1 MRARSRVYGA
11 LSLAVLL
18 IATTAPQ
25 AAPPQFLS
33 EVSPLGPDPHSVLWE
48 PKQRALERLQQALA
62 MPHDAAR
69 ASQDD
74 YDALYYD
81 IDIEIDPSSETVDGV
96 VTLRAR
102 SVVDGLTTV
111 ILDLYDNLT
120 VSSVTRGATPLSYS
134 HSNDRIAVT
143 LDQSFHTGEIF
154 EIAVTYGGD
163 PVNGALDFD
172 THGGSWPI
180 VSSLSEPSGAREWW
194 PCKDTPAD
202 KADSARIA
210 LTVPDNLVAASEG
223 TLISVTD
230 NGDGTKTYEWFE
242 RYPITTYLVS
252 VAISNYSSWTDYYDY
267 GRGTMPI
274 TNYVYPEHLADAQED
289 LSITADAIGILAGFY
304 GEYPFLE
311 EKYGHA
317 VFPWGGAMEHQT
329 CTSYGAVLIRGDHYY
344 DWILVHELAHQW
356 WGDWVTCRTWDDIW
370 LNEGFATYSEALW
383 IEALGGFQD
392 YKDYMEY
399 MDYYDYFDGP
409 IYDPWQTFG
418 RTVYKK
424 GAWVL
429 HMLRHVLGGR
439 DELLQVLADY
449 GQAHVYGTAITSEF
463 QAAAEGVYGASLDW
477 FFLPWVYGENRPVY
491 EYGWI
496 ASDAGTHWDI
506 LLHVDQVQADAG
518 LFTMPIDIVIETT
531 AGDDTT
537 TVWNNQWSQDFFLTA
552 SAAPTGILFDPDQWI
567 LREASYVGTGAPT
580 DGAPATRVALS
591 VATNPSPRGAT
602 LTYATPSDGHV
613 SLEIYDPSGRL
624 VRTLLDTR
632 VPAGTRSVTW
642 DGADRSGRQ
651 VAGGV
656 YFARLV
662 TEAGSDGEKLLI
674 VR

>member
-1 MRARSRVYGA
+1 MRARRRIREAIV
-11 LSLAVLL
+11 LLAVLVV
-18 IATTAPQ
+18 AAQAQ
-25 AAPPQFLS
+25 AAPPQFLNDI
-33 EVSPLGPDPHSVLWE
+33 SPGGPDPHSVLWE
-48 PKQRALERLQQALA
+48 PKQRAFERLQQALA
-62 MPHDAAR
+62 MPHEATR

-74 YDALYYD
+74 YDALFYD
-81 IDIEIDPSSETVDGV
+81 IDIAIDPSSETIEGTVMM
-96 VTLRAR
+96 RAE
-102 SVVDGLTTV
+102 SVVDGLSTV

-120 VSSVTRGATPLSYS
+120 VTAVTRGATPLSYS
-134 HSNDRIAVT
+134 HSSDRISVT
-143 LDQSFHTGEIF
+143 LDQSFNDGEIF
-154 EIAVTYGGD
+154 EIAVSYGGD

-172 THGGSWPI
+172 THGGGWPI
-180 VSSLSEPSGAREWW
+180 VSSLSEPDGAREWW

-210 LTVPDNLVAASEG
+210 LTVPDDLVAVSEG

-230 NGDGTKTYEWFE
+230 NGDGTVTFEWFE

-252 VAISNYSSWTDYYDY
+252 VAVSNYASWTDYYNY
-267 GRGTMPI
+267 ARGTMPI

-289 LSITADAIGILAGFY
+289 LSITADAVGILAGLY
-304 GEYPFLE
+304 GEYPFIE

-383 IEALGGFQD
+383 TEALGGFED
-392 YKDYMEY
+392 YKDYIAY
-399 MDYYDYFDGP
+399 FDYYGYFDGP

-424 GAWVL
+424 GALVL

-439 DELLQVLADY
+439 GELLQVLDDY
-449 GQAHVYGTAITSEF
+449 GQAHAYGTALTSEF
-463 QAAAEGVYGASLDW
+463 QTAAEGVYGASLDW
-477 FFLPWVYGENRPVY
+477 FFVPWVYGENRPEY

-506 LLHVDQVQADAG
+506 LLHVDQVQTDAG
-518 LFTMPIDIVIETT
+518 LFTMPIDVVIET
-531 AGDDTT
+531 ALGSDTT
-537 TVWNNQWSQDFFLTA
+537 SVWNDQWSQDFFLTA
-552 SAAPTGILFDPDQWI
+552 GAEPTGILFDPDNWI
-567 LREASYVGTGAPT
+567 LKGVSYVGTGTPDAGRV
-580 DGAPATRVALS
+580 DRVALS
-591 VATNPSPRGAT
+591 VATNPSPRGAAF
-602 LTYATPSDGHV
+602 TYATPFEGHA
-613 SLEIYDPSGRL
+613 LLAIYDVSGRL
-624 VRTLLDTR
+624 VRTLLDAS
-632 VPAGTRSVTW
+632 VPAGTRTVTW
-642 DGADRSGRQ
+642 DGVDE
-651 VAGGV
+651 AGHDVGSGV

-662 TEAGSDGEKLLI
+662 TGSGSDGEKVLI